1 MYIAIITPLSPT
13 VHLQH
18 RRSRKSQVPLHTTV
32 SANLLL
38 LMSSE
43 WHMNLRTQI
52 SLTYSRNRCLGD
64 NIETTLSVRYYMILC
79 HQAQRWLNRTNGFLL
94 PMKVSPVWML
104 DPTKSVMITYYRL
117 NQVRSSLYNS
127 RGLNKVCVDPP
138 LVRLTDGPSG
148 RNCMS

>member
-1 MYIAIITPLSPT
+1 
-13 VHLQH
+13 
-18 RRSRKSQVPLHTTV
+18 
-32 SANLLL
+32 
-38 LMSSE
+38 
-43 WHMNLRTQI
+43 
-52 SLTYSRNRCLGD
+52 
-64 NIETTLSVRYYMILC
+64 MILC
-79 HQAQRWLNRTNGFLL
+79 HQAQRWLNRTNRFLL

-148 RNCMS
+148 RN